1 MADPWKEY
9 YRLMDKADWYTSSAH
24 SLRRLS
30 DPPHQVAANHR
41 QADRLDAASRTLR
54 VQAEQILQVARSGS
68 RRS

>member
-41 QADRLDAASRTLR
+41 QAAQLDAAARRLR
-54 VQAEQILQVARSGS
+54 DRAEEVIARE
-68 RRS
+68 RRR